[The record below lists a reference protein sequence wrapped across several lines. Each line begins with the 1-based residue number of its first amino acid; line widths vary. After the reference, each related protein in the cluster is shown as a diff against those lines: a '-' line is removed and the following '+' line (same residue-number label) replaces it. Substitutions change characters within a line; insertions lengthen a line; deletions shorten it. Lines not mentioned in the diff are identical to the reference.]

1 MDNIIFVLR
10 YVRFISVYWVVSQV
24 LYYLRKGM
32 IYFYDDNIKL

>member
-10 YVRFISVYWVVSQV
+10 YVRFISVYWVMQV